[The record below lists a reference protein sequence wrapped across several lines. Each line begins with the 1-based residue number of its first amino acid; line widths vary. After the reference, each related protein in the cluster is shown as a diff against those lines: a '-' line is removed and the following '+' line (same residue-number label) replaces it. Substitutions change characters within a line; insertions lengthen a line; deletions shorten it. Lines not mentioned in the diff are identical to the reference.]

1 MLLPPR
7 THRRLCRNW
16 AESPRV
22 SGNHSPR
29 PFRRG
34 SNDPFQAQEPTL
46 GDSLLDW
53 LALTR
58 VVGLGPVRLAQLLE
72 RFGSPQQVFSASRQ
86 DLLPVPLG
94 EPVREALLRG
104 PDHHWALEQVHR
116 AEDLGAS
123 IVPLDDPLYPEPL
136 RHIPQPPPVLFVT
149 GSVPL
154 THPRTVAVVGTR
166 APSGIGKESC
176 GHLSRQWAREGLRI
190 VSGLARGIDEI
201 AHRAALEAGSET
213 VAVLGCGLDQLERA
227 SRVNLSRDIA
237 RHGAVV
243 TEFPFGD
250 PVTKGNFP
258 RRNRIIAGLAAAV
271 VVAEAGE
278 HSGALITA
286 RYALEQGREV
296 LACPGPVGWESFE
309 GCFRLL
315 REGASLCASPE
326 DLHHAMRWEV
336 APAARSAP
344 DGLLNLLTG
353 PGATPEEIA
362 VRMGSSVRDIQIQLV
377 LRELAGE
384 VVRGD
389 GGRWR
394 LHA

>member
-7 THRRLCRNW
+7 SHRRLCRNW
-16 AESPRV
+16 VKSPRFQAF
-22 SGNHSPR
+22 GTRPR
-29 PFRRG
+29 R
-34 SNDPFQAQEPTL
+34 SSLDLFQAQEPAH

-58 VVGLGPVRLAQLLE
+58 VAGLGPVRLAQLLE
-72 RFGSPQQVFSASRQ
+72 RFGSPQRVFAASRQ
-86 DLLPVPLG
+86 ELLPLPLG
-94 EPVREALLRG
+94 EAVRDALLRG
-104 PDHHWALEQVHR
+104 PDHAWALDQVR
-116 AEDLGAS
+116 QAEDLGAS
-123 IVPLDDPLYPEPL
+123 IVPMDDPLYPEPL
-136 RHIPQPPPVLFVT
+136 RHIPAPPPVLFVT
-149 GSVPL
+149 GSAPL
-154 THPRTVAVVGTR
+154 LHPRSVAVVGTR
-166 APSGIGKESC
+166 APTGLGGEAC
-176 GHLSRQWAREGLRI
+176 GHLARHWAREGIRI

-201 AHRAALEAGSET
+201 AHRAALEAGTQT

-227 SRVNLSRDIA
+227 SRVALSRNIA
-237 RHGAVV
+237 SHGAVV

-296 LACPGPVGWESFE
+296 LACPGPAGWDSFA

-326 DLHHAMRWEV
+326 DLHHCMGWETSPT
-336 APAARSAP
+336 AGSAP

-362 VRMGSSVRDIQIQLV
+362 LRMGSSVRDIQVQLV

>member
-7 THRRLCRNW
+7 TLRRLCRNW
-16 AESPRV
+16 AKSPCA
-22 SGNHSPR
+22 SGNSTPR
-29 PFRRG
+29 PYRRG
-34 SNDPFQAQEPTL
+34 PQDPFQAHEPAP

-53 LALTR
+53 LALSR
-58 VVGLGPVRLAQLLE
+58 IPGLGPVRLAQLLE
-72 RFGSPQQVFSASRQ
+72 RFGSPQHVFSASRA
-86 DLLPVPLG
+86 DLLPLPLG
-94 EPVREALLRG
+94 EPVRDALLRG
-104 PDHHWALEQVHR
+104 PDHRWALEQVHR
-116 AEDLGAS
+116 AEDFGAS

-154 THPRTVAVVGTR
+154 LHPRTVAVVGTR
-166 APSGIGKESC
+166 APTGIGAESC
-176 GHLSRQWAREGLRI
+176 GHLARHWAREGIRI

-213 VAVLGCGLDQLERA
+213 LAVLGCGLDQLERA
-227 SRVNLSRDIA
+227 SRVALSREIA

-258 RRNRIIAGLAAAV
+258 RRNRIIAGLSAAV

-278 HSGALITA
+278 RSGALITA
-286 RYALEQGREV
+286 RNALEQGREV
-296 LACPGPVGWESFE
+296 LACPGPAGWESFG

-315 REGASLCASPE
+315 REGASLCAAPE
-326 DLHHAMRWEV
+326 DLHLAMDWEV
-336 APAARSAP
+336 ASPARPAP

-394 LHA
+394 LSA

>member
-1 MLLPPR
+1 MHVPPR
-7 THRRLCRNW
+7 SHRSSHRSW
-16 AESPRV
+16 AKSPCASGRQSPLAHRHRPLDAFQAYESP
-22 SGNHSPR
+22 P
-29 PFRRG
+29 
-34 SNDPFQAQEPTL
+34 

-53 LALTR
+53 LALSR
-58 VVGLGPVRLAQLLE
+58 IPGLGPVRFAQLLE
-72 RFGSPQQVFSASRQ
+72 RFGSPQKVFAASRQ
-86 DLLPVPLG
+86 DLLPLPLG
-94 EPVREALLRG
+94 EAVRDALLKG
-104 PDHHWALEQVHR
+104 PDHRWALDQVR
-116 AEDLGAS
+116 QAEDLGAS
-123 IVPLDDPLYPEPL
+123 IIPLDDPLYPEPL

-154 THPRTVAVVGTR
+154 LHPRTVAVVGTR
-166 APSGIGKESC
+166 APTGIGRESC
-176 GHLSRQWAREGLRI
+176 GHLARQWAREGLRI

-201 AHRAALEAGSET
+201 AHRASLEAGSET

-227 SRVNLSRDIA
+227 SRVTLSREIA

-258 RRNRIIAGLAAAV
+258 RRNRIIAGLSAAV

-296 LACPGPVGWESFE
+296 LACPGPAGWESFG

-315 REGASLCASPE
+315 REGASLCACPE
-326 DLHHAMRWEV
+326 DLHLAMGWEAV
-336 APAARSAP
+336 APARSAP

-394 LHA
+394 RHA

>member
-1 MLLPPR
+1 M
-7 THRRLCRNW
+7 
-16 AESPRV
+16 
-22 SGNHSPR
+22 
-29 PFRRG
+29 
-34 SNDPFQAQEPTL
+34 
-46 GDSLLDW
+46 
-53 LALTR
+53 
-58 VVGLGPVRLAQLLE
+58 
-72 RFGSPQQVFSASRQ
+72 
-86 DLLPVPLG
+86 
-94 EPVREALLRG
+94 
-104 PDHHWALEQVHR
+104 
-116 AEDLGAS
+116 
-123 IVPLDDPLYPEPL
+123 DDALYPEPL
-136 RHIPQPPPVLFVT
+136 RHISAPPPVLFVT
-149 GSVPL
+149 GSVRL
-154 THPRTVAVVGTR
+154 MHSRTVAVVGTR
-166 APSGIGKESC
+166 APTGLGGEAC
-176 GHLSRQWAREGLRI
+176 GHLARQWARDGIRI

-227 SRVNLSRDIA
+227 SRVALSRDIA

-258 RRNRIIAGLAAAV
+258 RRNRIIAGLSAAV

-278 HSGALITA
+278 RSGALITA

-296 LACPGPVGWESFE
+296 LACPGPAGWDSFA

-326 DLHHAMRWEV
+326 DLHNAMGWEV
-336 APAARSAP
+336 APAAGTAP

-362 VRMGSSVRDIQIQLV
+362 FQMGSSVRDIQVQLV

-394 LHA
+394 LRA